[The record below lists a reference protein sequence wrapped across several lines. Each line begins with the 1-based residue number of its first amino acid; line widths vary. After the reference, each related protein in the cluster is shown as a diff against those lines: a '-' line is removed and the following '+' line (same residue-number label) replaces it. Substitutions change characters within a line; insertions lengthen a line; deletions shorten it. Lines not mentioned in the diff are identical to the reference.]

1 MTKPSTKAFETAPQA
16 NQDEF
21 FLARAIELA
30 RQGSELGDGGPFGAV
45 LVCDGKI
52 LAEGWNRVVASHD
65 PTAHAEITAI
75 RSACAAV
82 DHFHLPNSTLY
93 ASSEPCP
100 MCLSAAY
107 WARIERIVF
116 ANSRAEAAAIGFCDD
131 ELYSELNRHFTA
143 RSIVMEHHPMPD
155 ALRPLQR
162 WASNPGRT
170 PY

>member
-1 MTKPSTKAFETAPQA
+1 MNP
-16 NQDEF
+16 DDL

-30 RQGSELGDGGPFGAV
+30 QKGSELGEGGPFGAV
-45 LVCDGKI
+45 IVREGKI
-52 LAEGWNRVVASHD
+52 IAEGWNRVVASHD
-65 PTAHAEITAI
+65 PTAHAEISAI
-75 RSACAAV
+75 RTACAAV
-82 DHFHLPNSTLY
+82 DSFHLPNSTLY

-131 ELYSELNRHFTA
+131 ALYSELNRHFSA
-143 RSIVMEHHPMPD
+143 RSIVMEHHPLADSLLPM
-155 ALRPLQR
+155 QR
-162 WASNPGRT
+162 WASNPKRT

>member
-1 MTKPSTKAFETAPQA
+1 MNPDDQ
-16 NQDEF
+16 

-30 RQGSELGDGGPFGAV
+30 RQGSECGEGGPFGAV
-45 LVCDGKI
+45 IVRDGKI
-52 LAEGWNRVVASHD
+52 IAEGWNRVVASHD
-65 PTAHAEITAI
+65 PTAHAEIGAI
-75 RSACAAV
+75 RTACAGLAN
-82 DHFHLPNSTLY
+82 FHLPGCTLY

-131 ELYSELNRHFTA
+131 ELYCELNRHFSA
-143 RSIVMEHHPMPD
+143 RSIVMEHHPLPG
-155 ALRPLQR
+155 ALEPLEL
-162 WASNPGRT
+162 WVANPCRI

>member
-1 MTKPSTKAFETAPQA
+1 MNPDDQ
-16 NQDEF
+16 

-30 RQGSELGDGGPFGAV
+30 RQGSASGEGGPFGAV
-45 LVCDGKI
+45 IVRDGRI
-52 LAEGWNRVVASHD
+52 IAEGWNRVVASRD
-65 PTAHAEITAI
+65 PTAHAEIGAI
-75 RSACAAV
+75 RSACV
-82 DHFHLPNSTLY
+82 GLGHFHLHGCTLY

-131 ELYSELNRHFTA
+131 ELYSELNRHFSA
-143 RSIVMEHHPMPD
+143 RSIVMEHHPLPG
-155 ALRPLQR
+155 ALEPLEL
-162 WASNPGRT
+162 WAANPGRI